1 MQIFASHA
9 HSCSLDLSARFH
21 RFELVKKNWADSA
34 KRSNKLHVGYELM
47 FVSQIGLWSFEYSDV
62 GGGNLT

>member
-1 MQIFASHA
+1 MQIFASDA

-21 RFELVKKNWADSA
+21 RFELEKNWADSA

-47 FVSQIGLWSFEYSDV
+47 FVNQIGLWSFEYSDV